1 MPPSGITGETI
12 MGVAED
18 GDATGIDR
26 SLASWKVPYEAQSYP
41 IAGVKPFVT
50 PGQGAGQAPGQG
62 AGQGAGAEDSSK
74 IMSHEKA
81 AEK

>member
-1 MPPSGITGETI
+1 

-41 IAGVKPFVT
+41 VAGVKPFVT
-50 PGQGAGQAPGQG
+50 PGQAPGQAP
-62 AGQGAGAEDSSK
+62 GQGAGAEDSSNS
-74 IMSHEKA
+74 MSHEKA